1 MDGIDKIILAILS
14 GLLVASVALGV
25 MDWADTGN
33 YPADTARQIV
43 ITVLL
48 MVIVVR
54 KKGRR
59 ER

>member
-1 MDGIDKIILAILS
+1 MDGIDRLIMGILA
-14 GLLVASVALGV
+14 GLLIASVALGV

-43 ITVLL
+43 ITMLL
-48 MVIVVR
+48 MVVVAR
-54 KKGRR
+54 KKSRR